1 MQNLD
6 SGVISTE
13 NLTLFKKQQSDTKR
27 KEKNCSPQMEYFFI
41 PSFSSSRKQENLEL
55 FYQTSLA
62 SRDSSTYSL
71 TGTEQIISYL
81 Q

>member
-1 MQNLD
+1 
-6 SGVISTE
+6 
-13 NLTLFKKQQSDTKR
+13 
-27 KEKNCSPQMEYFFI
+27 MEYFFI

-62 SRDSSTYSL
+62 SWDSSTYSL

>member
-1 MQNLD
+1 
-6 SGVISTE
+6 
-13 NLTLFKKQQSDTKR
+13 
-27 KEKNCSPQMEYFFI
+27 MEYFFI